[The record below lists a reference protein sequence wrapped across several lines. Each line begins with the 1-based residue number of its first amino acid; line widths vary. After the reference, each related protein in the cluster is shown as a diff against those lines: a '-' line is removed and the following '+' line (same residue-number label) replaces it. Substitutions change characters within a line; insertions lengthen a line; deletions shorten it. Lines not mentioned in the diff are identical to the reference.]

1 RTIALIGDLTF
12 LHDAAGLLIGRG
24 EPRPADLTIVVAN
37 DDGGGIF
44 ELLEQGDPQYAGV
57 FERVFGTPHGM
68 DLAALCAAYR
78 IPHRQVDPA
87 ELAAELAGDAHG
99 LRVLEV
105 ITERSSLRE
114 LHATVRAKIAP

>member
-1 RTIALIGDLTF
+1 M
-12 LHDAAGLLIGRG
+12 
-24 EPRPADLTIVVAN
+24 AN

-78 IPHRQVDPA
+78 VPHAAVTVDALATTLAQPA
-87 ELAAELAGDAHG
+87 NGI
-99 LRVLEV
+99 RVLEV
-105 ITERSSLRE
+105 ATDRSGLRE
-114 LHATVRAKIAP
+114 LHASVRAQL